1 MSDVSYDKR
10 IGTEERSV
18 VAGTKLWA
26 MILGVVLLIGIGI
39 LVVLFMGTGSRKGVE
54 SPTADNAATRPAEP

>member
-1 MSDVSYDKR
+1 MSNVSYDKR

-26 MILGVVLLIGIGI
+26 MILGVVFLIGVGI
-39 LVVLFMGTGSRKGVE
+39 IVVLFMGTGSGKGGENPAV
-54 SPTADNAATRPAEP
+54 DNGVTRPAEP